1 MSGCS
6 ACPQWPSVVTSPP
19 SFLACAPTGKW
30 SHQEGTS
37 ICPHVFNCISFLV
50 YEYISPKQSHRI
62 SFETKQP
69 GNSCLKRGFRGSKL
83 IRISVISWLLTKK
96 NASSFFS
103 FRLISSQLVK
113 VAKLLQDSGMSH
125 FGFTRN
131 VKLVLSIK
139 VWFNSRLPPCNG
151 RTANIREGW
160 RGG

>member
-1 MSGCS
+1 MYLSWYLIVFFTSFKPKLPVLVEVCV
-6 ACPQWPSVVTSPP
+6 WLLSVPP
-19 SFLACAPTGKW
+19 MAECRHILACAPTGKW

-96 NASSFFS
+96 KVSSFFS

-113 VAKLLQDSGMSH
+113 VAKLLQKQGH
-125 FGFTRN
+125 
-131 VKLVLSIK
+131 LS
-139 VWFNSRLPPCNG
+139 L
-151 RTANIREGW
+151 
-160 RGG
+160 